1 MSTAEVF
8 APAPGLAPGAGPF
21 FRTSRGALLLL
32 FGVIYAGCM
41 PFFITISPGLLYG
54 TYFVILSCLAVCL
67 LFDWSVSRNARSVAP
82 YLLWMFCY
90 FLWGMTAYSSHSGV
104 FGEGVK
110 VYIKNVLFIGTLAMA
125 LDRRTLRPFARLV
138 QLAVLG
144 NFALCVWETA
154 DPPLVATIA
163 YTREVGATAFNVL
176 RPAGLWSNPDEAAFA
191 FVFALLMARWAG
203 GPLGWLGRVAA
214 VVGIYLSAS
223 RTGAYLLAVCA
234 LFHAGHWLRQHRI
247 DAARL
252 AAIFAALLLA
262 GTAAVI
268 AAQHF
273 AFDPAEHWQLAR
285 FLDLTETT
293 RDRGDVSRTEIA
305 KYAIKTA
312 LDGPWY
318 GNGLFTFQFH
328 AQPSI
333 PTLIDP
339 PAHNIFLAVW
349 GEAGPLIGVS
359 YLLILGLGMHRVFQ
373 TPMPSADRLAV
384 LLMWVCY
391 LIIGL
396 TWHNQFTSF
405 SGIIY
410 IGLLWHLPTVLQ
422 TPPDAPGHAG
432 EPAALAP

>member
-1 MSTAEVF
+1 MSTAAVF
-8 APAPGLAPGAGPF
+8 APDAGPF

-41 PFFITISPGLLYG
+41 QFFITISPGLLYG
-54 TYFVILSCLAVCL
+54 TYVVILSCLAVCL
-67 LFDWSVSRNARSVAP
+67 LFDWSVSRHARSVAP

-90 FLWGMTAYSSHSGV
+90 FLWGMSAFSSDSTI
-104 FGEGVK
+104 FAEGVK
-110 VYIKNVLFIGTLAMA
+110 VFIKNALLICALAIM
-125 LDRRTLRPFARLV
+125 LDRRTLRPFAQLV

-154 DPPLVATIA
+154 DPQLVATIA
-163 YTREVGATAFNVL
+163 YTREAGATAFNVL

-191 FVFALLMARWAG
+191 FVFSLLMARWAG

-234 LFHAGHWLRQHRI
+234 LCHVGYWLRQHRI
-247 DAARL
+247 DSARV
-252 AAIFAALLLA
+252 AGIFAALLLA

-268 AAQHF
+268 AAHHF
-273 AFDPAEHWQLAR
+273 EFDPSEHWQLAR

-293 RDRGDVSRTEIA
+293 RDRGDISRTEIA
-305 KYAIKTA
+305 KVAIQTA

-318 GNGLFTFQFH
+318 GGGLFTFQFH
-328 AQPSI
+328 AQPGI

-339 PAHNIFLAVW
+339 PAHNIFIAVW
-349 GEAGPLIGVS
+349 GEAGPFLAVS
-359 YLLILGLGMHRVFQ
+359 YLLILGLGMRRVFQ
-373 TPMPSADRLAV
+373 TPMLSADRLAV

-391 LIIGL
+391 LLIGL

-405 SGIIY
+405 SGLIY
-410 IGLLWHLPTVLQ
+410 IGLLWHLPAVLK
-422 TPPDAPGHAG
+422 TPRDLQSDGREVVCP
-432 EPAALAP
+432 